1 MGMSS
6 PVLVVAVSIV
16 VIVVFVAVVVIV
28 VNATDWLTLTH

>member
-6 PVLVVAVSIV
+6 PVLVVAVPIV